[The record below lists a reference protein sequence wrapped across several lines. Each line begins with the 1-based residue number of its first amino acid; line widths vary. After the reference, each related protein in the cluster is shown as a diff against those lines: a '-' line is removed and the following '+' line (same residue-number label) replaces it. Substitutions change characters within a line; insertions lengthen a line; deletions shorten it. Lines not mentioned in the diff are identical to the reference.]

1 MSDGLVQVR
10 MRLDGDH
17 LRDAGPHSRRV
28 SGGLLKVRMRLQDQE
43 SISVMRD
50 LKACARVT
58 YDVDGLV
65 QVRMRLDRESMA
77 PPWCG
82 TSRRASDGLVQVRMR
97 LQDQE
102 TISVM

>member
-28 SGGLLKVRMRLQDQE
+28 SDGLLKVRMRLQDRE
-43 SISVMRD
+43 TISVMQD

-65 QVRMRLDRESMA
+65 QVWMNTMTGRPSPSCR
-77 PPWCG
+77 
-82 TSRRASDGLVQVRMR
+82 TSRRAPGSLMTWTVWYR
-97 LQDQE
+97 
-102 TISVM
+102 